1 MWQRWALLAVA
12 DIRLDDQTVVAC
24 ADVKLPAHRANLF
37 IPNIT
42 GGSIPILN
50 YAHTL
55 CKFLHREQAGRAPR
69 QFSMPSIAV
78 SQAAAIKRDTSQ
90 CPPPSQCWFDNEKYL
105 MFCGLLCALLNVD
118 FWEEILNAKNICH
131 GNWVSNISTVFYQ
144 MQIRAWV
151 GGVSLSSVDQ
161 WWQWAWRRHN

>member
-1 MWQRWALLAVA
+1 MKRQDLKSLIWLYWFWQSFIMGSILASYCWCWKLASEKKWLWQKWALMAVA

-37 IPNIT
+37 IRNIT

-55 CKFLHREQAGRAPR
+55 CKFLQREHGGRAPR

-78 SQAAAIKRDTSQ
+78 SQVVAIKRDTSQ
-90 CPPPSQCWFDNEKYL
+90 CPPPSPMLIFNTLWTTLSPSQCRPL
-105 MFCGLLCALLNVD
+105 R
-118 FWEEILNAKNICH
+118 NIQ
-131 GNWVSNISTVFYQ
+131 N
-144 MQIRAWV
+144 
-151 GGVSLSSVDQ
+151 
-161 WWQWAWRRHN
+161 